1 MRYRMSGMVTT
12 DLDELKMDLAILRAE
27 LYMHDTLT
35 TRYNRR
41 WRAMARAK
49 IVFKIN
55 RKIYEIKKIT
65 DSGVE
70 QESE

>member
-1 MRYRMSGMVTT
+1 MSGMVTT
-12 DLDELKMDLAILRAE
+12 DLEELKMDLAALRAE

-41 WRAMARAK
+41 WRASARAR